1 MNTGG
6 DCSFLYG
13 HYHKIEARLCEGAL
27 PALLNV
33 GFATLLNALFGVV
46 MASMGLTINKRYGG
60 HGNTSSGNA
69 DKTVSGA
76 VDGFG
81 GDENEFSEMA
91 EDDNEEEEDEE
102 GAPPPPEEEE
112 EEEDGVEMV
121 ENQYVYDDAA
131 HEMPYVD
138 EYTHLDDEHYFA
150 MEADHDAETAII

>member
-1 MNTGG
+1 MRN
-6 DCSFLYG
+6 SF
-13 HYHKIEARLCEGAL
+13 
-27 PALLNV
+27 
-33 GFATLLNALFGVV
+33 
-46 MASMGLTINKRYGG
+46 KRFGG

-76 VDGFG
+76 VDGFE
-81 GDENEFSEMA
+81 GDENEFSEIMDDDE
-91 EDDNEEEEDEE
+91 EDDDEDEE
-102 GAPPPPEEEE
+102 APPPPEEDG
-112 EEEDGVEMV
+112 EEDGVEMV

>member
-6 DCSFLYG
+6 DCSFLYD
-13 HYHKIEARLCEGAL
+13 HYHKIEARLCKAAL

-46 MASMGLTINKRYGG
+46 MVSMGLTINKRYGG

-76 VDGFG
+76 MDGFG
-81 GDENEFSEMA
+81 GDENEFSEIA
-91 EDDNEEEEDEE
+91 EDDDEEEEDEE
-102 GAPPPPEEEE
+102 DAPPPPEE

>member
-13 HYHKIEARLCEGAL
+13 HYHKIEARLC
-27 PALLNV
+27 
-33 GFATLLNALFGVV
+33 
-46 MASMGLTINKRYGG
+46 
-60 HGNTSSGNA
+60 
-69 DKTVSGA
+69 
-76 VDGFG
+76 
-81 GDENEFSEMA
+81 EMA